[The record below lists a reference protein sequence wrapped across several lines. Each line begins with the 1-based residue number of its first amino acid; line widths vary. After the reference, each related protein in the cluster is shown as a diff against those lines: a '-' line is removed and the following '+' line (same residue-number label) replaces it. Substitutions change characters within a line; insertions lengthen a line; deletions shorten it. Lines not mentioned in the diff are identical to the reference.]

1 MQATTKNRVDLCI
14 RFEGQCLV
22 RRLQPSRIHKTMRFQ
37 ISLTAPS
44 DVDSEAPDWLKKA
57 YGQNR

>member
-1 MQATTKNRVDLCI
+1 
-14 RFEGQCLV
+14 
-22 RRLQPSRIHKTMRFQ
+22 MRFQ